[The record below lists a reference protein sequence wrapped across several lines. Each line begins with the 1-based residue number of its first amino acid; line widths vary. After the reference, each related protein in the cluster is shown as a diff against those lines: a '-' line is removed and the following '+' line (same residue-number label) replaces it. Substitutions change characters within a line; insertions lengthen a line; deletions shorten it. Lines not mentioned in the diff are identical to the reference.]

1 MGPLGAANSKLTA
14 SVIDAVPDL
23 SFGAQGDLV
32 SALRQ
37 KLADAGEKVKV
48 DNDWGNETEAAVRS
62 FQAKHKLDVNGIV
75 GPGTLT
81 KLLGMEG

>member
-48 DNDWGNETEAAVRS
+48 DNDWGE
-62 FQAKHKLDVNGIV
+62 
-75 GPGTLT
+75 
-81 KLLGMEG
+81 